1 MNTWILDAIDPLY
14 FGDGRPVEGAA
25 GRSRA
30 LPPPQVVAGLVR
42 TRQGLDAR
50 GCWIGNPDTARTIP
64 VQGPFP
70 ALLGDD
76 GSVAEWLFPRPLDAL
91 LLEGGL
97 RRLSPLDLGGWGAQ
111 FDAGADT
118 LAPVGRAS
126 ADPSKP
132 VPMNALW
139 RWSELAAWLIG
150 ASPRVTPLGIPEPA
164 LEQRTHVSI
173 DPNTGRAEDG
183 MLFALAGRR
192 YVVDLPGTRAS
203 IGIGLRTSA
212 NVSAGVA
219 AAGGERRLVRW
230 RRSAGAELPAPPPA
244 VLASA
249 REGAVRV
256 VLATPAIF
264 AAGWRPKSLFDAPA
278 ESRLIAATV
287 GRPDVVSGWDL
298 AARRARPTRRCAP
311 AGSVYFLQLG
321 GDPSEREA
329 WARNAWLAPR
339 SDLQADRTDGFGAI
353 LLGTW
358 DGKLVSPST

>member
-25 GRSRA
+25 GRSRV

-50 GCWIGNPDTARTIP
+50 GCWAGNPDTARTIP
-64 VQGPFP
+64 VEGPFP

-76 GSVAEWLFPRPLDAL
+76 GKVAEWLFPRPLDAL

-97 RRLSPLDLGGWGAQ
+97 RKLSPLDLGGWGAQ
-111 FDAGADT
+111 FDAGADM
-118 LAPVGRAS
+118 LAPVGLAA

-132 VPMNALW
+132 KPMNPLW
-139 RWSELAAWLIG
+139 RWSELGAWLTG
-150 ASPRVTPLGIPEPA
+150 ALPSVTPLGIPEPP
-164 LEQRTHVSI
+164 LEHRTHVSI
-173 DPNTGRAEDG
+173 DPTTGRAEDG

-192 YVVDLPGTRAS
+192 YVVDLKGTRSS
-203 IGIGLRTSA
+203 IGIGLRTTA
-212 NVSAGVA
+212 KVSDGVA
-219 AAGGERRLVRW
+219 AAGGERRMVRW
-230 RRSAGAELPAPPPA
+230 RRSAGAELPAAPPA

-249 REGAVRV
+249 REGALRV

-264 AAGWRPKSLFDAPA
+264 TDGWRPKVLFDAPA
-278 ESRLIAATV
+278 GSKLIAATV
-287 GRPDVVSGWDL
+287 GRPEVVSGWDL

-311 AGSVYFLQLG
+311 AGSVYFLHLG
-321 GDPSEREA
+321 GAAADREA

-339 SDLQADRTDGFGAI
+339 SDLPADRTDGFGAV

-358 DGKLVSPST
+358 DGKLVAPST